1 MKKIYVVF
9 LLIIA
14 FYHRANAQA
23 TIINDNHSLSGY
35 PIFNGS
41 IFLIS
46 DLDSTL
52 WTSDG
57 TSGTGTKQY
66 AFNVKIDQDLGIG
79 ILNNKIY
86 FAGVDATHGT
96 ELWVTDGTQS
106 GTKLV
111 QDFVAGTNSSLPADF
126 VQYKGD
132 LYFTDSSSAGREIY
146 KLSGVDGAISLLKD
160 INPGIPNAFDKNSAN
175 FQISNGLLYFV
186 ADDGTS
192 GKELWVSNGTSSGTK
207 LLKDISVGNASTSF
221 SQFITLGNQLIF
233 TVVTATYS
241 MDLWKTDGTN
251 TSLIHSFNVDYSAFG
266 AFGLMVFNK
275 KIYFAGTDVVHG
287 TELWSTDGN
296 SASMVADIFPGS
308 SSGIPNSSTPQLF
321 NSVFINGKFLFTAIS
336 DKGAELW
343 SSDGTTANTQMIK
356 DINSG
361 AEGSDPILFPVINF
375 SKVLEGAGI
384 FDFYDRGTLFNGSI
398 FFAADDGTNGK
409 QLWKTDGTL
418 AGTKMVQAIGA
429 PSYGVGDTYFYT
441 KTGLYFSANDGTNGT
456 EPWFT
461 NGTTANMVQD
471 INAGAG
477 SSDPDFEFVFNN
489 KIFGTADNG
498 NGGSP
503 DILDLYRIDAT
514 ASPLPIQLLDFKAT
528 LQSNAVQ
535 LTWKTATEINSR
547 DFGIQRSI
555 DGLNFSD
562 VGTVAASGNSTT
574 EKSYAFDDNQY
585 LEAGSNLLYYRLQ
598 LNDRDGNIKYS
609 NVLTVKLDAP
619 TLSLKTYPNPVHTQL
634 SILFGTASSKT
645 ATLKISDLNG
655 HQLYRQDFG
664 KIEAARLQNINVSG
678 FAKGTYLIQLIT
690 ETGSR
695 LAKFVK
701 Q

>member
-1 MKKIYVVF
+1 MKKIYIIF
-9 LLIIA
+9 LWFTA
-14 FYHRANAQA
+14 FYQNANAQT
-23 TIINDNHSLSGY
+23 TIVDENHSLSGY
-35 PIFNGS
+35 PVFNGS

-52 WTSDG
+52 WTSNG
-57 TSGTGTKQY
+57 TPGSGTKQY

-79 ILNNKIY
+79 FLNNKIY

-96 ELWVTDGTQS
+96 ELWETDGTQA

-111 QDFVAGTNSSLPADF
+111 QDFVAGTNSSSPADF

-132 LYFTDSSSAGREIY
+132 LYFTDSSSSGREIY
-146 KLSGVDGAISLLKD
+146 QLSGTNGAISLLKD
-160 INPGIPNAFDKNSAN
+160 INPGTPNAFDKNSAN

-186 ADDGTS
+186 ADNGTS
-192 GKELWVSNGTSSGTK
+192 GKELWVTNGTSTK
-207 LLKDISVGNASTSF
+207 LVKDISTGSASTSF

-233 TVVTATYS
+233 TVTTPDYS

-251 TSLIHSFNVDYSAFG
+251 TSLIYSFNVPFSAFG

-275 KIYFAGTDVVHG
+275 KIYFAGTDLVNG

-296 SASMVADIFPGS
+296 SASMVKDIFPGS
-308 SSGIPNSSTPQLF
+308 NSGEPNSSTPLLF

-336 DKGAELW
+336 DKGTELW
-343 SSDGTTANTQMIK
+343 SSDGTAANTQMIK
-356 DINSG
+356 DINPG
-361 AEGSDPILFPVINF
+361 ADGSDPELFPVINY
-375 SKVLEGAGI
+375 SRILEGAGI
-384 FDFYDRGTLFNGSI
+384 FDFYDRGTLLNGSI

-429 PSYGVGDTYFYT
+429 PDYGVGDTYFYT

-461 NGTTANMVQD
+461 NGTTANMVKD
-471 INAGAG
+471 INPGPG
-477 SSDPDFEFVFNN
+477 SSDPDFEFVFNSN
-489 KIFGTADNG
+489 LFGTADNG

-514 ASPLPIQLLDFKAT
+514 ASPLPVQLMDFKAT

-547 DFGIQRSI
+547 DFGIQRSV
-555 DGLNFSD
+555 DGVNFLD
-562 VGTVAASGNSTT
+562 IGHVAASGNSTT
-574 EKSYAFDDNQY
+574 ERSYAFDDNQY

-598 LNDRDGNIKYS
+598 LNDLDGNAKYS

-619 TLSLKTYPNPVHTQL
+619 GLILKTYPNPVHNQL
-634 SILFGTASSKT
+634 SVLFSAASSKT
-645 ATLKISDLNG
+645 ATLKISDMNG
-655 HQLYRQDFG
+655 KEFYRQDFG

-678 FAKGTYLIQLIT
+678 FASGAYFIQLIT
-690 ETGSR
+690 EKGSR
-695 LAKFVK
+695 LVKFVK